1 MKLPTKLSLRMM
13 GNRKGFTLVELLVV
27 MGIFIIVIII
37 ATQAFESIFRIAGHQ
52 TKTAASQIE
61 GIVGLE
67 MMRTDLAH
75 AGFGLPWQFQNSP
88 TAYTEVTVSPA
99 ANTGVTASSLN
110 DVPPAVPR
118 AIAVASATGAGA
130 TIPNSHYLVIKSALL
145 ALPSA
150 NSSVGR
156 WGRLIWSTAGAAN
169 TSSINR
175 VNDNATDLR
184 DGTAAAPND
193 VQDRVITIRSEFSN
207 LGGENKV
214 LVMNGSAF
222 SYAVPNGYQPPDDN
236 YKPADE
242 FQTLTAYGISDT
254 TLRMPY
260 NRADYYIS
268 RPATGDANFKIPDFC
283 SSGTGVLFKAVA
295 DHAGGYGPNAAPFIY
310 PLLNCA
316 GDMRAVFFLDMDD
329 DGNPLTYANAAN
341 GNNFSTSESA
351 IAANINATLADAG
364 LLRQRLKSA
373 YVYVLSHEGKRDPSY
388 SYPVTDPNNV
398 IVVGPPD
405 MPTVGNVW
413 TQAAMAAQFGAD
425 WRNYRWKVY
434 SFEVNTRNLQ

>member
-1 MKLPTKLSLRMM
+1 MI
-13 GNRKGFTLVELLVV
+13 GNRKGFTLVELVVV
-27 MGIFIIVIII
+27 MGIFIIIIII

-52 TKTAASQIE
+52 TKSAASQIE

-75 AGFGLPWQFQNSP
+75 AGYGLPWQFQNSP

-118 AIAVASATGAGA
+118 AIVVSTAGAGA
-130 TIPNSHYLVIKSALL
+130 TVVGSHYMAIKSALL

-222 SYAVPNGYQPPDDN
+222 SYAVPNGYQPPDDS

-242 FQTLTAYGISDT
+242 FQTLTTYGISDT
-254 TLRMPY
+254 NLRMPY

-283 SSGTGVLFKAVA
+283 NSGTGVLFKAVA
-295 DHAGGYGPNAAPFIY
+295 DHAGGYGPNAAPYIY

-316 GDMRAVFFLDMDD
+316 GDMRVVFFLDMDD
-329 DGNPLTYANAAN
+329 DGNPQTYANAADGTN
-341 GNNFSTSESA
+341 TASAEGAADVST
-351 IAANINATLADAG
+351 TLADAG
-364 LLRQRLKSA
+364 LLRQRLKTA
-373 YVYVLSHEGKRDPSY
+373 YVYVLSHEGKKDPSY
-388 SYPVTDPNNV
+388 SYPVTDVNRV

-405 MPTVGNVW
+405 MPSIGHEWSQV
-413 TQAAMAAQFGAD
+413 AMAAQFGAD